1 MRPIA
6 HVTKAEKS
14 NPKIAKMKLIKEE
27 INKFSHFFMFGLYI
41 IVVVVQ
47 RTVSG

>member
-6 HVTKAEKS
+6 HVTKAEKF
-14 NPKIAKMKLIKEE
+14 NPKIAKEE
-27 INKFSHFFMFGLYI
+27 INKFSHFFMFVLYM